1 MLPKLTPVGHLNI
14 SRKIKTTTTVPK
26 TDLYGTNK
34 SVSLSGMLN
43 NKHFIHFYLFTVYL
57 SLIKFVKRSIFYL
70 KKDQNNN
77 KSPKT
82 DPCGTHES
90 VKQSGMLNNKNF
102 IDMHSFTV

>member
-1 MLPKLTPVGHLNI
+1 M
-14 SRKIKTTTTVPK
+14 VPE

-43 NKHFIHFYLFTVYL
+43 NKHFHIYLFTVYL

-70 KKDQNNN
+70 KKDKNNN

-90 VKQSGMLNNKNF
+90 VKQSGMLEYKNF
-102 IDMHSFTV
+102 IHMHSFTV